1 MPLSVVLPLTPL
13 PVGAVA
19 GLVCQVAAPADAPA
33 GAAPPGG
40 VAEQVFP
47 WVTLPLILLLG
58 WFMVLRPE
66 QERQKKQDRLLGGLK
81 KNDRVLTSAGI
92 YGTVANV
99 DRDGQ
104 RVTLKVDDSGSVKI
118 TVTLSSIARVL
129 DASEAGVAA
138 GD

>member
-1 MPLSVVLPLTPL
+1 MSPL
-13 PVGAVA
+13 PVANPFVSFPA
-19 GLVCQVAAPADAPA
+19 MLLAQVVGPPA
-33 GAAPPGG
+33 GGG
-40 VAEQVFP
+40 GAAEQMFP

-66 QERQKKQDRLLGGLK
+66 RERQRKQDQLLAGLK
-81 KNDRVLTSAGI
+81 KNDRVLTTAGM

-104 RVTLKVDDSGSVKI
+104 RVSLKIDDTGSVKI
-118 TVTLSSIARVL
+118 MVTLSSIARVL
-129 DASEAGVAA
+129 DPTTEAGAPS

>member
-1 MPLSVVLPLTPL
+1 MSPLPAAIPLVFPPAVVLAQV
-13 PVGAVA
+13 VGQA
-19 GLVCQVAAPADAPA
+19 GVPA
-33 GAAPPGG
+33 GQAGNAG
-40 VAEQVFP
+40 VAEQMFP

-66 QERQKKQDRLLGGLK
+66 RERQRKQDQLLAGLK
-81 KNDRVLTSAGI
+81 KNDRVLTTAGM

-104 RVTLKVDDSGSVKI
+104 RVSLKIDDAGSVKVM
-118 TVTLSSIARVL
+118 VTLSSIARVL
-129 DASEAGVAA
+129 DPSTEAGAPS

>member
-1 MPLSVVLPLTPL
+1 MPPL
-13 PVGAVA
+13 PAAIPVVTSPAPGVIALVA
-19 GLVCQVAAPADAPA
+19 QA
-33 GAAPPGG
+33 AAPPAAGG
-40 VAEQVFP
+40 QAEQFFP

-66 QERQKKQDRLLGGLK
+66 RERQRKQDQLIAGLK
-81 KNDRVLTSAGI
+81 KNDRVLTTGGF

-104 RVTLKVDDSGSVKI
+104 RVVLKIDDTGSAKI

-129 DASEAGVAA
+129 DPSTESGSPS